1 VTLCERERP
10 LVSKI
15 LKVAHPHFT
24 IGLNR
29 NESMF
34 RRFSIAILSIIISG
48 LKFICN
54 MLSLVISHLTKQEM
68 PLFKSKSEV
77 EESIERSHM
86 VVESLEDDEDWYEN
100 PIKY

>member
-1 VTLCERERP
+1 
-10 LVSKI
+10 
-15 LKVAHPHFT
+15 
-24 IGLNR
+24 
-29 NESMF
+29 MF

-54 MLSLVISHLTKQEM
+54 MLSLVISHLTKQKM
-68 PLFKSKSEV
+68 PLFKNQSEV

-86 VVESLEDDEDWYEN
+86 VVESLESQRNSLEDDEDWYEN